1 LPNYS
6 RSGLKPDRGLIA
18 ALLDGT
24 LDGPVARR
32 VGGLTE
38 TEPAW
43 AAELALQR
51 RVRALLVCDPLPE
64 TVAAAGR
71 VLLRLQASVAAPRPR
86 PLWQRQLSV
95 PLPVAFGTAAL
106 VLAMAFGLV
115 HTSARASVG
124 TMSITTVPS
133 GLKQVQIQAPM
144 SDLQQL
150 LRSLESESAGREV
163 IISLPESSQ
172 LFFVGEPAL
181 LRAAD
186 VDRGRFR

>member
-1 LPNYS
+1 LPNFS
-6 RSGLKPDRGLIA
+6 RSGLKPDRRLIA

-24 LDGPVARR
+24 LDGRAARQ
-32 VGGLTE
+32 VGALAE
-38 TEPAW
+38 SDPAW

-51 RVRALLVCDPLPE
+51 RVRALLASDPRPDGG
-64 TVAAAGR
+64 AAAGR
-71 VLLRLQASVAAPRPR
+71 VLLRLEASVAAPRPR
-86 PLWQRQLSV
+86 PLWRRQLSV

-106 VLAMAFGLV
+106 VLALAFGLV

-133 GLKQVQIQAPM
+133 GLKQVQIQAPL

-150 LRSLESESAGREV
+150 LRSLDSESAGREV